1 MTAASAQPNRV
12 LQGRPAAPG
21 FAAGRI
27 VRLERE
33 PGSGAA
39 AARAVG
45 TPDEEAAALKAA
57 LAAAS
62 ADLAGLIGSLDDA
75 EAAAMLEF
83 QLAMLEDDALTEP
96 AFAALA
102 EGLGAEAAFAAQLDA
117 EIAGYR
123 ASDDDYFRARGSD
136 LEDLKARVLAHLAG
150 AAGASAALADDAIL
164 VGRDLAPSR
173 FLEIDWR
180 PGQGIALAEGS
191 LTSHVAILARARG
204 IPMLVGVAG
213 IDAPDGT
220 EALLDAE
227 AGTLL
232 VAPDAAD
239 RAAFDIRRSAGR
251 DRDRAAGAQAF
262 EPAATACGIP
272 VQVLLNIGGPGDLA
286 GLDPALCDG
295 IGLVRT
301 EFLFHGRGGDDL
313 PGEDEQFEAY
323 RAILAWAD
331 GRPVTIR
338 TLDAGGD
345 KPIPGYTLDGEAN
358 PFLGLRGVRLSLARE
373 AVFRIQLRALLRAAA
388 HGPLKIMIP
397 MVAVPAEMAAVQALV
412 DREAAALAA
421 AGTPPGRFEL
431 GMMVEVPAAA
441 LTLDLFAADFVSI
454 GSNDLIQYLMAAGRD
469 SAAVAALADPLAPAV
484 LRVIE
489 TVAREAA
496 ARRLPVSLC
505 GDAGGDPAAI
515 PHLLAAGLRA
525 LSMGA
530 AAVPRAK
537 AAIRATHLTG
547 IRP

>member
-12 LQGRPAAPG
+12 LQGRTAAPG

-27 VRLERE
+27 VRLER
-33 PGSGAA
+33 GSADGIGT
-39 AARAVG
+39 ARPVG

-102 EGLGAEAAFAAQLDA
+102 EGLGAEAAFSTQLDA

-150 AAGASAALADDAIL
+150 AAGAAGALADDAIL

-173 FLEIDWR
+173 FLEMDWR

-232 VAPDAAD
+232 LAPDAAD

-251 DRDRAAGAQAF
+251 DRDRAAGVRAF
-262 EPAATACGIP
+262 EPAATACGTP

-323 RAILAWAD
+323 RAILAWAA

-469 SAAVAALADPLAPAV
+469 SAAVAALSDPLAPAV

-489 TVAREAA
+489 TVARDAA
-496 ARRLPVSLC
+496 ARGLPVSLC

-537 AAIRATHLTG
+537 AAIRATRLTG